1 MLNKVYLNKTEV
13 VNTNLYKELRTAR
26 YFLKLNY
33 NEEYVVVRC
42 YSKYYKSKF
51 LGYAIKYK
59 LYV

>member
-13 VNTNLYKELRTAR
+13 VKTNLYKELRTAR

-42 YSKYYKSKF
+42 YSLYYRNAF
-51 LGYAIKYK
+51 LGYAIRHK